1 MPRASACKA
10 YPGVG
15 SGRLG
20 FLALLVAGALL
31 SGCST
36 TRLYNNADRLLAWRA
51 DSLLGLSAE
60 QRGTFRDD
68 MGPVLAW
75 HRQTQLPR
83 WADALERLALAVE
96 DDAVTPALVA
106 TLEADLRADVAEL
119 TLALAPPALTLLRS
133 LDDEQLA
140 ALPARFAEEDADL
153 NDDYEGLSLEAQR
166 AEWARSLE
174 DGLED
179 WVGRLTPA
187 QQEAIA
193 ALSQEIRP
201 DNADW
206 VAYRQAWQRAFLEA
220 LERRDSP
227 WFAAVLPVLMV
238 HRSAFYTPAYAA
250 QRAQN
255 DPAYSAFFPAFL
267 GSLTAPQRD
276 RLSGKLRDLSE
287 DFAALAARGAT

>member
-1 MPRASACKA
+1 MQRALAFKRQ
-10 YPGVG
+10 PGRWG
-15 SGRLG
+15 I
-20 FLALLVAGALL
+20 LALLIAAALL

-36 TRLYNNADRLLAWRA
+36 TRLYNNADRLIAWRA

-60 QRGTFRDD
+60 QRGAFRDD
-68 MGPVLAW
+68 LGPVLAW

-96 DDAVTPALVA
+96 DDAVSPALVE
-106 TLEADLRADVAEL
+106 TLETDLRADVAEL
-119 TLALAPPALTLLRS
+119 TRALAPAALTLLRS
-133 LDDEQLA
+133 LNDEQVA

-153 NDDYEGLSLEAQR
+153 NEDYEGLALEAQR

-179 WVGRLTPA
+179 WVGRLTPG

-267 GSLTAPQRD
+267 GSLTASQRN

-287 DFAALAARGAT
+287 DFAALAAQETV

>member
-1 MPRASACKA
+1 MLRALACKA
-10 YPGVG
+10 R
-15 SGRLG
+15 SGRWG
-20 FLALLVAGALL
+20 ILALLIAAALL

-51 DSLLGLSAE
+51 DSLLDLSAE
-60 QRGTFRDD
+60 QRGAFRDD
-68 MGPVLAW
+68 LRPVLAW

-83 WADALERLALAVE
+83 WANALERLALAVE
-96 DDAVTPALVA
+96 DNAVSPALVE
-106 TLEADLRADVAEL
+106 TLETDLRADVAEL
-119 TLALAPPALTLLRS
+119 TRALAPAVLTLLRS
-133 LDDEQLA
+133 LDDEQVA
-140 ALPARFAEEDADL
+140 ALPERFTEEDADL
-153 NDDYEGLSLEAQR
+153 NEDYEGLSLEAQR
-166 AEWARSLE
+166 EEWARSLE
-174 DGLED
+174 EGLED

-187 QQEAIA
+187 QQGAIE

-287 DFAALAARGAT
+287 DFAALAAS

>member
-1 MPRASACKA
+1 MPRA
-10 YPGVG
+10 
-15 SGRLG
+15 
-20 FLALLVAGALL
+20 LAFRALSRRWGCLTLLFAAALL

-60 QRGTFRDD
+60 QRGAFRDD
-68 MGPVLAW
+68 LGPVLAW
-75 HRQTQLPR
+75 HRQSQLPR

-96 DDAVTPALVA
+96 DDAVSPAFVEK
-106 TLEADLRADVAEL
+106 LETDLRADVAEL
-119 TLALAPPALTLLRS
+119 TLALAPPTLALLRS
-133 LDDEQLA
+133 LDDEQVV
-140 ALPARFAEEDADL
+140 ALPGRFAEEDADL
-153 NDDYEGLSLEAQR
+153 NEDYDGLALEAQR

-174 DGLED
+174 DGLKD
-179 WVGRLTPA
+179 WVGRLTTA
-187 QQEAIA
+187 QQRAIA

-287 DFAALAARGAT
+287 DFAALAAQGAG

>member
-1 MPRASACKA
+1 MAA
-10 YPGVG
+10 
-15 SGRLG
+15 
-20 FLALLVAGALL
+20 ALL

-60 QRGTFRDD
+60 QRGAFREDL
-68 MGPVLAW
+68 GPVLAW

-96 DDAVTPALVA
+96 DDAVSLALVE
-106 TLEADLRADVAEL
+106 TLETDLRADVAEL
-119 TLALAPPALTLLRS
+119 TRALAPAALTLLRS
-133 LDDEQLA
+133 LDDEQVA

-153 NDDYEGLSLEAQR
+153 NEDYEGLALEAQR

-287 DFAALAARGAT
+287 DFAALAARGAA

>member
-1 MPRASACKA
+1 MPRA
-10 YPGVG
+10 
-15 SGRLG
+15 
-20 FLALLVAGALL
+20 LAFRALARRWGCLTLLFAAALL

-60 QRGTFRDD
+60 QRGAFRDD
-68 MGPVLAW
+68 LGPVLAW
-75 HRQTQLPR
+75 HRQSQLPR
-83 WADALERLALAVE
+83 WADAMERLALAVE
-96 DDAVTPALVA
+96 DDAVSPAFVEK
-106 TLEADLRADVAEL
+106 LETDLRADVAEL
-119 TLALAPPALTLLRS
+119 TLALAPTLALLRS
-133 LDDEQLA
+133 LDDEQVV
-140 ALPARFAEEDADL
+140 ALPGRFAEEDADL
-153 NDDYEGLSLEAQR
+153 NEDYDGLALEAQR

-174 DGLED
+174 DGLKD

-187 QQEAIA
+187 QQRAIA

-287 DFAALAARGAT
+287 DFAALAAQGAA

>member
-1 MPRASACKA
+1 MLRALAFKA
-10 YPGVG
+10 W

-20 FLALLVAGALL
+20 FLALFFALALL

-68 MGPVLAW
+68 LGPVLAW
-75 HRQTQLPR
+75 QRQTQLPR
-83 WADALERLALAVE
+83 WADALESLALAVE
-96 DDAVTPALVA
+96 DDAVTPVLVE

-119 TLALAPPALTLLRS
+119 TRALAPPALTLLRG
-133 LDDEQLA
+133 LDEAQVA
-140 ALPARFAEEDADL
+140 ALPERFAEEDADL
-153 NDDYEGLSLEAQR
+153 NEDYEGLALEAQR
-166 AEWARSLE
+166 AEWARALE
-174 DGLED
+174 EGLED
-179 WVGRLTPA
+179 WVGRLTPGQRA
-187 QQEAIA
+187 AIG

-201 DNADW
+201 DNAAW
-206 VAYRQAWQRAFLEA
+206 MAYRRAWQRAFLDA
-220 LERRDSP
+220 LDRRDSP

-238 HRSAFYTPAYAA
+238 QRSAFYTPAYAA

-287 DFAALAARGAT
+287 DFAALATQGGA

>member
-1 MPRASACKA
+1 VLRALAFKA
-10 YPGVG
+10 W

-20 FLALLVAGALL
+20 FLALFFALALL

-68 MGPVLAW
+68 LGPVLAW
-75 HRQTQLPR
+75 QRQTQLPR

-96 DDAVTPALVA
+96 DDAVTPVLVE

-119 TLALAPPALTLLRS
+119 TRALAPPALTLLRG
-133 LDDEQLA
+133 LDEAQVA
-140 ALPARFAEEDADL
+140 ALPERFAEEDADL
-153 NDDYEGLSLEAQR
+153 NEDYEGLALEAQR
-166 AEWARSLE
+166 AEWARALE
-174 DGLED
+174 EGLED
-179 WVGRLTPA
+179 WVGRLTPGQRA
-187 QQEAIA
+187 AIG

-201 DNADW
+201 DNAAW
-206 VAYRQAWQRAFLEA
+206 MAYRRAWQRAFLDA
-220 LERRDSP
+220 LDRRDSP

-238 HRSAFYTPAYAA
+238 QRSAFYTPAYAA
-250 QRAQN
+250 QRARN

-267 GSLTAPQRD
+267 GSLTPSQRD

-287 DFAALAARGAT
+287 DFAALAAQGAA